1 MKGLFITL
9 NGEKVILEGKGYAG
23 KYAEIITESSI
34 PVKITQKDDKGL
46 IKNSLV
52 LKTNS
57 VKAPLDVLETDKIEL
72 EPLEKLQALF
82 TINLI

>member
-9 NGEKVILEGKGYAG
+9 NGQNVTLEGKDYAG
-23 KYAEIITESSI
+23 KYTEIITESSI
-34 PVKITQKDDKGL
+34 PVKISQKDDKGL
-46 IKNSLV
+46 VKNSLV

-57 VKAPLDVLETDKIEL
+57 VKTPLDVLETDKIEL